1 MKTTMQAMAV
11 AMLGMALAAPVW
23 GCGRDV
29 LLVEATGRKDGR
41 EVKITVFS
49 NRHCRSWYARTPP
62 LAGYV
67 HRQGGGPQIIDLPKK
82 HQDKSSRARVVWVIT
97 LPENNTGYRIS
108 VFTRHWDRVDRRVHF
123 HKWTNYRTPPYP
135 TGGSVRFNVDSRNPL
150 RCEITYSFPDPPA
163 AWWRTNSVS
172 VNVHSRPPPPSTPN
186 RVGDLL
192 STRLSQAT
200 RTGTL
205 SCGQFIGWGSKPMAV
220 IYQWGASTKKPGYYP
235 EIWHHAVARHTTP
248 SEPPTPPPEP
258 EPPEPETPSE
268 PEPPAPPP
276 EPEPE
281 PPAPPPEPEPPSP
294 PQPEPEPPA
303 PPPEPEPPDPEPPAP
318 PPEPEPPSPPEPEP
332 PEPEEPDPEEPD
344 HTHPVERCD
353 HIAIVPAMPRAL
365 SGDEGSPDHWLRISN
380 LGAASITFAITGL
393 DEGGTKA
400 GTYRRELPASRIVR
414 VKMRDVE
421 AAFDVEPEGWWR
433 LVVTGSGP
441 LEVVATMRQGAERR
455 FVPVRTPAT
464 CTSGPVT
471 RTGG

>member
-1 MKTTMQAMAV
+1 MKKTMQAMAV
-11 AMLGMALAAPVW
+11 AVLVMALAAPVW
-23 GCGRDV
+23 GHSDAEYAAAIGDHRGYPILTMHPDANPFSPNEPRIEVTLLDAHLTPRQNHARVRILGLPGNCNHPGYSGRFVLPSCFLYWRTRRNYIKGNWTNMQLYPPDRRSNHGDDV
-29 LLVEATGRKDGR
+29 VWNESDRSFDLPWSFE
-41 EVKITVFS
+41 
-49 NRHCRSWYARTPP
+49 RHDWDFVLGFMRM
-62 LAGYV
+62 
-67 HRQGGGPQIIDLPKK
+67 RQGPPRTVYDSDLDRDFT
-82 HQDKSSRARVVWVIT
+82 QT
-97 LPENNTGYRIS
+97 LYMDAI
-108 VFTRHWDRVDRRVHF
+108 RHIH
-123 HKWTNYRTPPYP
+123 YRTP
-135 TGGSVRFNVDSRNPL
+135 S
-150 RCEITYSFPDPPA
+150 A
-163 AWWRTNSVS
+163 
-172 VNVHSRPPPPSTPN
+172 
-186 RVGDLL
+186 
-192 STRLSQAT
+192 
-200 RTGTL
+200 
-205 SCGQFIGWGSKPMAV
+205 
-220 IYQWGASTKKPGYYP
+220 
-235 EIWHHAVARHTTP
+235 
-248 SEPPTPPPEP
+248 
-258 EPPEPETPSE
+258 
-268 PEPPAPPP
+268 
-276 EPEPE
+276 
-281 PPAPPPEPEPPSP
+281 PEPEPPSP
-294 PQPEPEPPA
+294 PPEPEPPA
-303 PPPEPEPPDPEPPAP
+303 PEPPEP

-332 PEPEEPDPEEPD
+332 PEPETPSPPEPEVPDPEEPD

>member
-1 MKTTMQAMAV
+1 MKALKAGAV
-11 AMLGMALAAPVW
+11 MLLGMALSVPVW
-23 GCGRDV
+23 GHSDSEWFAFENPNPGPVMHPDARPFEPDEGLIEVSRIGGPHSLRVRVRVLARPRNCGRIYGCV
-29 LLVEATGRKDGR
+29 LEYWQAGIGWAVRTMGPGDSEVWDMSLERHRPAWWNDFTGPYDA
-41 EVKITVFS
+41 EFVFGIVRYRAGPS
-49 NRHCRSWYARTPP
+49 RTGTHSIRYIDAHRH
-62 LAGYV
+62 V
-67 HRQGGGPQIIDLPKK
+67 H
-82 HQDKSSRARVVWVIT
+82 
-97 LPENNTGYRIS
+97 
-108 VFTRHWDRVDRRVHF
+108 
-123 HKWTNYRTPPYP
+123 YRTP
-135 TGGSVRFNVDSRNPL
+135 S
-150 RCEITYSFPDPPA
+150 A
-163 AWWRTNSVS
+163 
-172 VNVHSRPPPPSTPN
+172 
-186 RVGDLL
+186 
-192 STRLSQAT
+192 
-200 RTGTL
+200 
-205 SCGQFIGWGSKPMAV
+205 
-220 IYQWGASTKKPGYYP
+220 P
-235 EIWHHAVARHTTP
+235 ETEPETP
-248 SEPPTPPPEP
+248 SEPEPPDPEPPAPPEPEPPSPPEPDPEPPAPPPEP

-268 PEPPAPPP
+268 PEP
-276 EPEPE
+276 EPEV
-281 PPAPPPEPEPPSP
+281 
-294 PQPEPEPPA
+294 
-303 PPPEPEPPDPEPPAP
+303 
-318 PPEPEPPSPPEPEP
+318 
-332 PEPEEPDPEEPD
+332 PDPEEPD

>member
-1 MKTTMQAMAV
+1 MKAWKAV
-11 AMLGMALAAPVW
+11 AVVLLGMALAAPVW
-23 GCGRDV
+23 GT
-29 LLVEATGRKDGR
+29 AT
-41 EVKITVFS
+41 I
-49 NRHCRSWYARTPP
+49 
-62 LAGYV
+62 
-67 HRQGGGPQIIDLPKK
+67 
-82 HQDKSSRARVVWVIT
+82 
-97 LPENNTGYRIS
+97 
-108 VFTRHWDRVDRRVHF
+108 
-123 HKWTNYRTPPYP
+123 
-135 TGGSVRFNVDSRNPL
+135 RFNVDPANPL
-150 RCEITYSFPDPPA
+150 RCEISYSIPA
-163 AWWRTNSVS
+163 HTAEWWESRIVGMTASYTHTSETRCSFNHAGEDDELTLEGEVVGYDYRNRTSAYI
-172 VNVHSRPPPPSTPN
+172 HIT
-186 RVGDLL
+186 
-192 STRLSQAT
+192 QAT
-200 RTGTL
+200 RSGIIACGAASCRSGTYKFHA
-205 SCGQFIGWGSKPMAV
+205 GEFAGWETEHRAQIGTRKANSGWIGYV
-220 IYQWGASTKKPGYYP
+220 GAT
-235 EIWHHAVARHTTP
+235 HTTP
-248 SEPPTPPPEP
+248 SKPATPPPEPEPETPTPPTPPPEP
-258 EPPEPETPSE
+258 EPPEPEPPAPPPE

-281 PPAPPPEPEPPSP
+281 PPAP
-294 PQPEPEPPA
+294 
-303 PPPEPEPPDPEPPAP
+303 
-318 PPEPEPPSPPEPEP
+318 P

-464 CTSGPVT
+464 CGTGPVT
-471 RTGG
+471 RIGG